1 MSFLTEWLTTIVLF
15 ILFAIVI
22 DMLLP
27 SSSMQKYA
35 KMVVSL
41 LLIVVMLT
49 PIFKLFKTDPEVIF
63 EYLTKNGQ
71 SESADIKNQ
80 INSKKI
86 EIQASQRAYI
96 LEEMAVQLKK
106 KAEERFSHDEYKV
119 GRIKLTAGE
128 KVDSEEDIKTISVY
142 MAPSSEKTV
151 QTVAPVHIDTDH
163 AYVTKEAAEQKEA
176 KQIQTQLADIWE
188 IGSEKITVHM
198 EGGRV
203 SAMNKNGLWNVLKKQ
218 FLPGQTKDGEKP
230 KLTKYHYFLFVF
242 VLGVSFMLVSQLFSS
257 PEKTENAK
265 TITAVS
271 SQHSADSKEKTAEVF
286 KASKS
291 DKPKDSIDDYEKEYE
306 NQLKEILET
315 IIGVDDVS
323 VVVNVDATS
332 LKVYEKNK
340 SNKNTTTEETDKE
353 GGKRSV
359 TDQSSEEEIVMIK
372 NGDKETPV
380 VVQTKKPDIRGVL
393 VVAQGVDNV
402 QIKQT
407 IIEAVTR
414 VLDVPSHRVAVAPK
428 KIKEDS

>member
-151 QTVAPVHIDTDH
+151 QTVALVHIDTDH

-198 EGGRV
+198 EGG
-203 SAMNKNGLWNVLKKQ
+203 
-218 FLPGQTKDGEKP
+218 E
-230 KLTKYHYFLFVF
+230 
-242 VLGVSFMLVSQLFSS
+242 
-257 PEKTENAK
+257 
-265 TITAVS
+265 
-271 SQHSADSKEKTAEVF
+271 
-286 KASKS
+286 
-291 DKPKDSIDDYEKEYE
+291 
-306 NQLKEILET
+306 
-315 IIGVDDVS
+315 S
-323 VVVNVDATS
+323 VGN
-332 LKVYEKNK
+332 E
-340 SNKNTTTEETDKE
+340 
-353 GGKRSV
+353 
-359 TDQSSEEEIVMIK
+359 
-372 NGDKETPV
+372 
-380 VVQTKKPDIRGVL
+380 
-393 VVAQGVDNV
+393 
-402 QIKQT
+402 
-407 IIEAVTR
+407 
-414 VLDVPSHRVAVAPK
+414 
-428 KIKEDS
+428 

>member
-71 SESADIKNQ
+71 SESVDIKNQ

-198 EGGRV
+198 EGG
-203 SAMNKNGLWNVLKKQ
+203 
-218 FLPGQTKDGEKP
+218 E
-230 KLTKYHYFLFVF
+230 
-242 VLGVSFMLVSQLFSS
+242 
-257 PEKTENAK
+257 
-265 TITAVS
+265 
-271 SQHSADSKEKTAEVF
+271 
-286 KASKS
+286 
-291 DKPKDSIDDYEKEYE
+291 
-306 NQLKEILET
+306 
-315 IIGVDDVS
+315 S
-323 VVVNVDATS
+323 VGN
-332 LKVYEKNK
+332 E
-340 SNKNTTTEETDKE
+340 
-353 GGKRSV
+353 
-359 TDQSSEEEIVMIK
+359 
-372 NGDKETPV
+372 
-380 VVQTKKPDIRGVL
+380 
-393 VVAQGVDNV
+393 
-402 QIKQT
+402 
-407 IIEAVTR
+407 
-414 VLDVPSHRVAVAPK
+414 
-428 KIKEDS
+428 

>member
-49 PIFKLFKTDPEVIF
+49 PIFKLFKTDPEIIF

-176 KQIQTQLADIWE
+176 KQIKTQLADIWE

-198 EGGRV
+198 EGG
-203 SAMNKNGLWNVLKKQ
+203 
-218 FLPGQTKDGEKP
+218 E
-230 KLTKYHYFLFVF
+230 
-242 VLGVSFMLVSQLFSS
+242 
-257 PEKTENAK
+257 
-265 TITAVS
+265 
-271 SQHSADSKEKTAEVF
+271 
-286 KASKS
+286 
-291 DKPKDSIDDYEKEYE
+291 
-306 NQLKEILET
+306 
-315 IIGVDDVS
+315 S
-323 VVVNVDATS
+323 VGN
-332 LKVYEKNK
+332 E
-340 SNKNTTTEETDKE
+340 
-353 GGKRSV
+353 
-359 TDQSSEEEIVMIK
+359 
-372 NGDKETPV
+372 
-380 VVQTKKPDIRGVL
+380 
-393 VVAQGVDNV
+393 
-402 QIKQT
+402 
-407 IIEAVTR
+407 
-414 VLDVPSHRVAVAPK
+414 
-428 KIKEDS
+428 

>member
-176 KQIQTQLADIWE
+176 KQIKTQLADIWE

-198 EGGRV
+198 EGG
-203 SAMNKNGLWNVLKKQ
+203 
-218 FLPGQTKDGEKP
+218 E
-230 KLTKYHYFLFVF
+230 
-242 VLGVSFMLVSQLFSS
+242 
-257 PEKTENAK
+257 
-265 TITAVS
+265 
-271 SQHSADSKEKTAEVF
+271 
-286 KASKS
+286 
-291 DKPKDSIDDYEKEYE
+291 
-306 NQLKEILET
+306 
-315 IIGVDDVS
+315 S
-323 VVVNVDATS
+323 VGN
-332 LKVYEKNK
+332 E
-340 SNKNTTTEETDKE
+340 
-353 GGKRSV
+353 
-359 TDQSSEEEIVMIK
+359 
-372 NGDKETPV
+372 
-380 VVQTKKPDIRGVL
+380 
-393 VVAQGVDNV
+393 
-402 QIKQT
+402 
-407 IIEAVTR
+407 
-414 VLDVPSHRVAVAPK
+414 
-428 KIKEDS
+428 

>member
-80 INSKKI
+80 MNSKKI

-198 EGGRV
+198 EGG
-203 SAMNKNGLWNVLKKQ
+203 
-218 FLPGQTKDGEKP
+218 E
-230 KLTKYHYFLFVF
+230 
-242 VLGVSFMLVSQLFSS
+242 
-257 PEKTENAK
+257 
-265 TITAVS
+265 
-271 SQHSADSKEKTAEVF
+271 
-286 KASKS
+286 
-291 DKPKDSIDDYEKEYE
+291 
-306 NQLKEILET
+306 
-315 IIGVDDVS
+315 S
-323 VVVNVDATS
+323 VGN
-332 LKVYEKNK
+332 E
-340 SNKNTTTEETDKE
+340 
-353 GGKRSV
+353 
-359 TDQSSEEEIVMIK
+359 
-372 NGDKETPV
+372 
-380 VVQTKKPDIRGVL
+380 
-393 VVAQGVDNV
+393 
-402 QIKQT
+402 
-407 IIEAVTR
+407 
-414 VLDVPSHRVAVAPK
+414 
-428 KIKEDS
+428 

>member
-49 PIFKLFKTDPEVIF
+49 PIFKLFKTDPEIIF

-128 KVDSEEDIKTISVY
+128 KVDSEEDIKTISVF

-176 KQIQTQLADIWE
+176 KQIKTQLADIWE

-198 EGGRV
+198 EGG
-203 SAMNKNGLWNVLKKQ
+203 
-218 FLPGQTKDGEKP
+218 E
-230 KLTKYHYFLFVF
+230 
-242 VLGVSFMLVSQLFSS
+242 
-257 PEKTENAK
+257 
-265 TITAVS
+265 
-271 SQHSADSKEKTAEVF
+271 
-286 KASKS
+286 
-291 DKPKDSIDDYEKEYE
+291 
-306 NQLKEILET
+306 
-315 IIGVDDVS
+315 S
-323 VVVNVDATS
+323 VGN
-332 LKVYEKNK
+332 E
-340 SNKNTTTEETDKE
+340 
-353 GGKRSV
+353 
-359 TDQSSEEEIVMIK
+359 
-372 NGDKETPV
+372 
-380 VVQTKKPDIRGVL
+380 
-393 VVAQGVDNV
+393 
-402 QIKQT
+402 
-407 IIEAVTR
+407 
-414 VLDVPSHRVAVAPK
+414 
-428 KIKEDS
+428 

>member
-198 EGGRV
+198 E
-203 SAMNKNGLWNVLKKQ
+203 
-218 FLPGQTKDGEKP
+218 DGE
-230 KLTKYHYFLFVF
+230 
-242 VLGVSFMLVSQLFSS
+242 
-257 PEKTENAK
+257 
-265 TITAVS
+265 
-271 SQHSADSKEKTAEVF
+271 
-286 KASKS
+286 
-291 DKPKDSIDDYEKEYE
+291 
-306 NQLKEILET
+306 
-315 IIGVDDVS
+315 S
-323 VVVNVDATS
+323 VGN
-332 LKVYEKNK
+332 E
-340 SNKNTTTEETDKE
+340 
-353 GGKRSV
+353 
-359 TDQSSEEEIVMIK
+359 
-372 NGDKETPV
+372 
-380 VVQTKKPDIRGVL
+380 
-393 VVAQGVDNV
+393 
-402 QIKQT
+402 
-407 IIEAVTR
+407 
-414 VLDVPSHRVAVAPK
+414 
-428 KIKEDS
+428 

>member
-49 PIFKLFKTDPEVIF
+49 PIFKLFKTDPEIIF

-106 KAEERFSHDEYKV
+106 KAEERFSHDDYKV

-176 KQIQTQLADIWE
+176 KQIKTQLADIWE

-198 EGGRV
+198 EGG
-203 SAMNKNGLWNVLKKQ
+203 
-218 FLPGQTKDGEKP
+218 E
-230 KLTKYHYFLFVF
+230 
-242 VLGVSFMLVSQLFSS
+242 
-257 PEKTENAK
+257 
-265 TITAVS
+265 
-271 SQHSADSKEKTAEVF
+271 
-286 KASKS
+286 
-291 DKPKDSIDDYEKEYE
+291 
-306 NQLKEILET
+306 
-315 IIGVDDVS
+315 S
-323 VVVNVDATS
+323 VGN
-332 LKVYEKNK
+332 E
-340 SNKNTTTEETDKE
+340 
-353 GGKRSV
+353 
-359 TDQSSEEEIVMIK
+359 
-372 NGDKETPV
+372 
-380 VVQTKKPDIRGVL
+380 
-393 VVAQGVDNV
+393 
-402 QIKQT
+402 
-407 IIEAVTR
+407 
-414 VLDVPSHRVAVAPK
+414 
-428 KIKEDS
+428 

>member
-1 MSFLTEWLTTIVLF
+1 MSFLTEWLTAIVLF

-198 EGGRV
+198 EGG
-203 SAMNKNGLWNVLKKQ
+203 
-218 FLPGQTKDGEKP
+218 E
-230 KLTKYHYFLFVF
+230 
-242 VLGVSFMLVSQLFSS
+242 
-257 PEKTENAK
+257 
-265 TITAVS
+265 
-271 SQHSADSKEKTAEVF
+271 
-286 KASKS
+286 
-291 DKPKDSIDDYEKEYE
+291 
-306 NQLKEILET
+306 
-315 IIGVDDVS
+315 S
-323 VVVNVDATS
+323 VGN
-332 LKVYEKNK
+332 E
-340 SNKNTTTEETDKE
+340 
-353 GGKRSV
+353 
-359 TDQSSEEEIVMIK
+359 
-372 NGDKETPV
+372 
-380 VVQTKKPDIRGVL
+380 
-393 VVAQGVDNV
+393 
-402 QIKQT
+402 
-407 IIEAVTR
+407 
-414 VLDVPSHRVAVAPK
+414 
-428 KIKEDS
+428 

>member
-15 ILFAIVI
+15 ILFAIVV

-198 EGGRV
+198 EGG
-203 SAMNKNGLWNVLKKQ
+203 
-218 FLPGQTKDGEKP
+218 E
-230 KLTKYHYFLFVF
+230 
-242 VLGVSFMLVSQLFSS
+242 
-257 PEKTENAK
+257 
-265 TITAVS
+265 
-271 SQHSADSKEKTAEVF
+271 
-286 KASKS
+286 
-291 DKPKDSIDDYEKEYE
+291 
-306 NQLKEILET
+306 
-315 IIGVDDVS
+315 S
-323 VVVNVDATS
+323 VGN
-332 LKVYEKNK
+332 E
-340 SNKNTTTEETDKE
+340 
-353 GGKRSV
+353 
-359 TDQSSEEEIVMIK
+359 
-372 NGDKETPV
+372 
-380 VVQTKKPDIRGVL
+380 
-393 VVAQGVDNV
+393 
-402 QIKQT
+402 
-407 IIEAVTR
+407 
-414 VLDVPSHRVAVAPK
+414 
-428 KIKEDS
+428 

>member
-142 MAPSSEKTV
+142 MTPSSEKTV

-198 EGGRV
+198 EGG
-203 SAMNKNGLWNVLKKQ
+203 
-218 FLPGQTKDGEKP
+218 E
-230 KLTKYHYFLFVF
+230 
-242 VLGVSFMLVSQLFSS
+242 
-257 PEKTENAK
+257 
-265 TITAVS
+265 
-271 SQHSADSKEKTAEVF
+271 
-286 KASKS
+286 
-291 DKPKDSIDDYEKEYE
+291 
-306 NQLKEILET
+306 
-315 IIGVDDVS
+315 S
-323 VVVNVDATS
+323 VGN
-332 LKVYEKNK
+332 E
-340 SNKNTTTEETDKE
+340 
-353 GGKRSV
+353 
-359 TDQSSEEEIVMIK
+359 
-372 NGDKETPV
+372 
-380 VVQTKKPDIRGVL
+380 
-393 VVAQGVDNV
+393 
-402 QIKQT
+402 
-407 IIEAVTR
+407 
-414 VLDVPSHRVAVAPK
+414 
-428 KIKEDS
+428 

>member
-1 MSFLTEWLTTIVLF
+1 MSFLTEWLTPIVLF

-49 PIFKLFKTDPEVIF
+49 PIFKLFKTDPEIIF

-176 KQIQTQLADIWE
+176 KQIKTQLADIWE

-198 EGGRV
+198 EGG
-203 SAMNKNGLWNVLKKQ
+203 
-218 FLPGQTKDGEKP
+218 E
-230 KLTKYHYFLFVF
+230 
-242 VLGVSFMLVSQLFSS
+242 
-257 PEKTENAK
+257 
-265 TITAVS
+265 
-271 SQHSADSKEKTAEVF
+271 
-286 KASKS
+286 
-291 DKPKDSIDDYEKEYE
+291 
-306 NQLKEILET
+306 
-315 IIGVDDVS
+315 S
-323 VVVNVDATS
+323 VGN
-332 LKVYEKNK
+332 E
-340 SNKNTTTEETDKE
+340 
-353 GGKRSV
+353 
-359 TDQSSEEEIVMIK
+359 
-372 NGDKETPV
+372 
-380 VVQTKKPDIRGVL
+380 
-393 VVAQGVDNV
+393 
-402 QIKQT
+402 
-407 IIEAVTR
+407 
-414 VLDVPSHRVAVAPK
+414 
-428 KIKEDS
+428 

>member
-106 KAEERFSHDEYKV
+106 TAEERFSHDEYKV

-198 EGGRV
+198 EGG
-203 SAMNKNGLWNVLKKQ
+203 
-218 FLPGQTKDGEKP
+218 E
-230 KLTKYHYFLFVF
+230 
-242 VLGVSFMLVSQLFSS
+242 
-257 PEKTENAK
+257 
-265 TITAVS
+265 
-271 SQHSADSKEKTAEVF
+271 
-286 KASKS
+286 
-291 DKPKDSIDDYEKEYE
+291 
-306 NQLKEILET
+306 
-315 IIGVDDVS
+315 S
-323 VVVNVDATS
+323 VGN
-332 LKVYEKNK
+332 E
-340 SNKNTTTEETDKE
+340 
-353 GGKRSV
+353 
-359 TDQSSEEEIVMIK
+359 
-372 NGDKETPV
+372 
-380 VVQTKKPDIRGVL
+380 
-393 VVAQGVDNV
+393 
-402 QIKQT
+402 
-407 IIEAVTR
+407 
-414 VLDVPSHRVAVAPK
+414 
-428 KIKEDS
+428 

>member
-198 EGGRV
+198 EGGE
-203 SAMNKNGLWNVLKKQ
+203 NV
-218 FLPGQTKDGEKP
+218 GNE
-230 KLTKYHYFLFVF
+230 
-242 VLGVSFMLVSQLFSS
+242 
-257 PEKTENAK
+257 
-265 TITAVS
+265 
-271 SQHSADSKEKTAEVF
+271 
-286 KASKS
+286 
-291 DKPKDSIDDYEKEYE
+291 
-306 NQLKEILET
+306 
-315 IIGVDDVS
+315 
-323 VVVNVDATS
+323 
-332 LKVYEKNK
+332 
-340 SNKNTTTEETDKE
+340 
-353 GGKRSV
+353 
-359 TDQSSEEEIVMIK
+359 
-372 NGDKETPV
+372 
-380 VVQTKKPDIRGVL
+380 
-393 VVAQGVDNV
+393 
-402 QIKQT
+402 
-407 IIEAVTR
+407 
-414 VLDVPSHRVAVAPK
+414 
-428 KIKEDS
+428 

>member
-176 KQIQTQLADIWE
+176 KQIQLQLADIWE

-198 EGGRV
+198 EGG
-203 SAMNKNGLWNVLKKQ
+203 
-218 FLPGQTKDGEKP
+218 E
-230 KLTKYHYFLFVF
+230 
-242 VLGVSFMLVSQLFSS
+242 
-257 PEKTENAK
+257 
-265 TITAVS
+265 
-271 SQHSADSKEKTAEVF
+271 
-286 KASKS
+286 
-291 DKPKDSIDDYEKEYE
+291 
-306 NQLKEILET
+306 
-315 IIGVDDVS
+315 S
-323 VVVNVDATS
+323 VGN
-332 LKVYEKNK
+332 E
-340 SNKNTTTEETDKE
+340 
-353 GGKRSV
+353 
-359 TDQSSEEEIVMIK
+359 
-372 NGDKETPV
+372 
-380 VVQTKKPDIRGVL
+380 
-393 VVAQGVDNV
+393 
-402 QIKQT
+402 
-407 IIEAVTR
+407 
-414 VLDVPSHRVAVAPK
+414 
-428 KIKEDS
+428 

>member
-49 PIFKLFKTDPEVIF
+49 PIFKLFNTDPAVIF

-163 AYVTKEAAEQKEA
+163 AYVTKEAAQQKEA

-198 EGGRV
+198 EGG
-203 SAMNKNGLWNVLKKQ
+203 
-218 FLPGQTKDGEKP
+218 E
-230 KLTKYHYFLFVF
+230 
-242 VLGVSFMLVSQLFSS
+242 
-257 PEKTENAK
+257 
-265 TITAVS
+265 
-271 SQHSADSKEKTAEVF
+271 
-286 KASKS
+286 
-291 DKPKDSIDDYEKEYE
+291 
-306 NQLKEILET
+306 
-315 IIGVDDVS
+315 S
-323 VVVNVDATS
+323 VGN
-332 LKVYEKNK
+332 E
-340 SNKNTTTEETDKE
+340 
-353 GGKRSV
+353 
-359 TDQSSEEEIVMIK
+359 
-372 NGDKETPV
+372 
-380 VVQTKKPDIRGVL
+380 
-393 VVAQGVDNV
+393 
-402 QIKQT
+402 
-407 IIEAVTR
+407 
-414 VLDVPSHRVAVAPK
+414 
-428 KIKEDS
+428 

>member
-49 PIFKLFKTDPEVIF
+49 PIFKLFKTDPEIIF

-163 AYVTKEAAEQKEA
+163 AYVTKEAAEQREA
-176 KQIQTQLADIWE
+176 KQIKTQLADIWE

-198 EGGRV
+198 EGG
-203 SAMNKNGLWNVLKKQ
+203 
-218 FLPGQTKDGEKP
+218 E
-230 KLTKYHYFLFVF
+230 
-242 VLGVSFMLVSQLFSS
+242 
-257 PEKTENAK
+257 
-265 TITAVS
+265 
-271 SQHSADSKEKTAEVF
+271 
-286 KASKS
+286 
-291 DKPKDSIDDYEKEYE
+291 
-306 NQLKEILET
+306 
-315 IIGVDDVS
+315 S
-323 VVVNVDATS
+323 VGN
-332 LKVYEKNK
+332 E
-340 SNKNTTTEETDKE
+340 
-353 GGKRSV
+353 
-359 TDQSSEEEIVMIK
+359 
-372 NGDKETPV
+372 
-380 VVQTKKPDIRGVL
+380 
-393 VVAQGVDNV
+393 
-402 QIKQT
+402 
-407 IIEAVTR
+407 
-414 VLDVPSHRVAVAPK
+414 
-428 KIKEDS
+428 

>member
-119 GRIKLTAGE
+119 GRIKLTAGK

-176 KQIQTQLADIWE
+176 KQIKTQLADIWE

-198 EGGRV
+198 EGG
-203 SAMNKNGLWNVLKKQ
+203 
-218 FLPGQTKDGEKP
+218 E
-230 KLTKYHYFLFVF
+230 
-242 VLGVSFMLVSQLFSS
+242 
-257 PEKTENAK
+257 
-265 TITAVS
+265 
-271 SQHSADSKEKTAEVF
+271 
-286 KASKS
+286 
-291 DKPKDSIDDYEKEYE
+291 
-306 NQLKEILET
+306 
-315 IIGVDDVS
+315 S
-323 VVVNVDATS
+323 VGN
-332 LKVYEKNK
+332 E
-340 SNKNTTTEETDKE
+340 
-353 GGKRSV
+353 
-359 TDQSSEEEIVMIK
+359 
-372 NGDKETPV
+372 
-380 VVQTKKPDIRGVL
+380 
-393 VVAQGVDNV
+393 
-402 QIKQT
+402 
-407 IIEAVTR
+407 
-414 VLDVPSHRVAVAPK
+414 
-428 KIKEDS
+428 

>member
-49 PIFKLFKTDPEVIF
+49 PIFKLFNTDPAVIF

-119 GRIKLTAGE
+119 GNIKLTAGE
-128 KVDSEEDIKTISVY
+128 KVDSEEDIQTISVY

-176 KQIQTQLADIWE
+176 KQIQSQLADIWE
-188 IGSEKITVHM
+188 IGSEKITVYM
-198 EGGRV
+198 EGG
-203 SAMNKNGLWNVLKKQ
+203 
-218 FLPGQTKDGEKP
+218 E
-230 KLTKYHYFLFVF
+230 
-242 VLGVSFMLVSQLFSS
+242 
-257 PEKTENAK
+257 
-265 TITAVS
+265 
-271 SQHSADSKEKTAEVF
+271 
-286 KASKS
+286 
-291 DKPKDSIDDYEKEYE
+291 
-306 NQLKEILET
+306 
-315 IIGVDDVS
+315 S
-323 VVVNVDATS
+323 VGN
-332 LKVYEKNK
+332 E
-340 SNKNTTTEETDKE
+340 
-353 GGKRSV
+353 
-359 TDQSSEEEIVMIK
+359 
-372 NGDKETPV
+372 
-380 VVQTKKPDIRGVL
+380 
-393 VVAQGVDNV
+393 
-402 QIKQT
+402 
-407 IIEAVTR
+407 
-414 VLDVPSHRVAVAPK
+414 
-428 KIKEDS
+428 

>member
-15 ILFAIVI
+15 ILFATVI

-49 PIFKLFKTDPEVIF
+49 PIFKIFNTDPAVIF

-71 SESADIKNQ
+71 SESANIKNQ

-119 GRIKLTAGE
+119 DNIKLTAGE

-176 KQIQTQLADIWE
+176 KQIKSQLADIWE

-198 EGGRV
+198 EGG
-203 SAMNKNGLWNVLKKQ
+203 
-218 FLPGQTKDGEKP
+218 E
-230 KLTKYHYFLFVF
+230 
-242 VLGVSFMLVSQLFSS
+242 
-257 PEKTENAK
+257 
-265 TITAVS
+265 
-271 SQHSADSKEKTAEVF
+271 
-286 KASKS
+286 
-291 DKPKDSIDDYEKEYE
+291 
-306 NQLKEILET
+306 
-315 IIGVDDVS
+315 S
-323 VVVNVDATS
+323 VGN
-332 LKVYEKNK
+332 E
-340 SNKNTTTEETDKE
+340 
-353 GGKRSV
+353 
-359 TDQSSEEEIVMIK
+359 
-372 NGDKETPV
+372 
-380 VVQTKKPDIRGVL
+380 
-393 VVAQGVDNV
+393 
-402 QIKQT
+402 
-407 IIEAVTR
+407 
-414 VLDVPSHRVAVAPK
+414 
-428 KIKEDS
+428 